1 MSSPPGSRSEATAGS
16 GGTLPSG
23 LLGAGLRQFTGLM
36 IEALQARIQLAEHD
50 WRELR
55 AQLMRRGLLIA
66 FGLLS
71 LAFTGVALQAWVVVH
86 WWAAAGPGLL
96 LLMAAVWFVLALCI
110 GLMLIL
116 DLKASGWA
124 VIRRRAGP

>member
-1 MSSPPGSRSEATAGS
+1 MSSASSSNTPPASTPGAAPPT
-16 GGTLPSG
+16 G

-36 IEALQARIQLAEHD
+36 IEALQARIQLADHD

-55 AQLMRRGLLIA
+55 AQLLRRGLLLA
-66 FGLLS
+66 FGLLG
-71 LAFTGVALQAWVVVH
+71 LAFMGVALQAWVVVY
-86 WWAAAGPGLL
+86 WWAAAGPAILL
-96 LLMAAVWFVLALCI
+96 LLAALWLVLASCI

-124 VIRRRAGP
+124 VIRRRGGR